1 MIKDSSEFL
10 LRVRIKKSMRGVV
23 LMYLWADLNHPVGN
37 DFRKGEWAEEDAPH
51 WVREGMALMNL
62 MEDST
67 ELENIGYRHSDTVV
81 YLTIKGDL
89 YGKRS

>member
-1 MIKDSSEFL
+1 M
-10 LRVRIKKSMRGVV
+10 LRVRVEKVDGAYRWTDYNQNVEVSGIWTEEDTPQWVQDS
-23 LMYLWADLNHPVGN
+23 MYL
-37 DFRKGEWAEEDAPH
+37 
-51 WVREGMALMNL
+51 MNIVD
-62 MEDST
+62 EST